1 MDESKQHW
9 KRHSIEVFVRN
20 IKYCTALLN
29 RFHVPYTVS
38 QKKLTLEPVTY
49 LVRPRENQPLLSS
62 WKETRTCVIWLV
74 VPVFRIIGLEAGA
87 TNLFSSHRMS
97 VTRSHTIIRVRIN
110 IFNKNGVYITRTY
123 NLTTHRRRYDKGKTT
138 KKKEIQIN
146 IYEYWKFKKK
156 KKKEQELTSVIQYN
170 PLPRRWAQD

>member
-9 KRHSIEVFVRN
+9 KRHSIEMFVRN

-97 VTRSHTIIRVRIN
+97 VTRSHTIIQVRIN

-138 KKKEIQIN
+138 KKKRNTNKYLWILEIQ
-146 IYEYWKFKKK
+146 KKK
-156 KKKEQELTSVIQYN
+156 KKNKN
-170 PLPRRWAQD
+170 

>member
-1 MDESKQHW
+1 MKNSVAHPKGWMNRNNTGNNTRSKCLW
-9 KRHSIEVFVRN
+9 GILN
-20 IKYCTALLN
+20 CTALLN

-123 NLTTHRRRYDKGKTT
+123 NLTTHRRRYDKGKST

-146 IYEYWKFKKK
+146 IYEYWKSKKK
-156 KKKEQELTSVIQYN
+156 KKNKN
-170 PLPRRWAQD
+170 

>member
-87 TNLFSSHRMS
+87 TNLFSSYRMS
-97 VTRSHTIIRVRIN
+97 VTRSHTIIQVRIN

-138 KKKEIQIN
+138 KKKRNTNKYLWILEIQ
-146 IYEYWKFKKK
+146 KKK
-156 KKKEQELTSVIQYN
+156 KKNKN
-170 PLPRRWAQD
+170 